1 MEPIRQSVLSYLEE
15 QDWDFDERET
25 FIGLQIAGSTGE
37 WTMLFFMPP
46 ESEVLIV
53 YSVLPVEVSPEWAR
67 NVASYLTA
75 ANFGLSIGNFE
86 VDLVAG
92 PRYGEVRYRTSVEL
106 RDVPP
111 STAIVRNLVDA
122 NVATVD
128 TYLAGLLEAA
138 QGRPFESCI
147 ADAEGAA

>member
-1 MEPIRQSVLSYLEE
+1 MDPVRQAVLDYLDG
-15 QDWDFDERET
+15 QSWDYDEHDT
-25 FIGLQIAGSTGE
+25 FIGLNLAGQTGE
-37 WTMLFFMPP
+37 WPVVFFMPP
-46 ESEVLIV
+46 DTEVLIV
-53 YSVLPVEVSPEWAR
+53 YSILPVEVSPEWAR
-67 NVASYLTA
+67 NVSSYLTA
-75 ANFGLSIGNFE
+75 ANFGLSIGSFE
-86 VDLVAG
+86 VDLAAG

-128 TYLAGLLEAA
+128 AYLSGLLEAA

-147 ADAEGAA
+147 ADAEGAD

>member
-111 STAIVRNLVDA
+111 GPAIVRNLVDA

>member
-1 MEPIRQSVLSYLEE
+1 MDPIRESVLRYLDD
-15 QDWDFDERET
+15 QSWDYDEHDT
-25 FIGLQIAGSTGE
+25 FIGLNLAGQTGE
-37 WTMLFFMPP
+37 WPVIFFLPP
-46 ESEVLIV
+46 DSEMLIV
-53 YSVLPVEVSPEWAR
+53 YSIMPVEVSPEWAR

-86 VDLVAG
+86 VDLETG

-111 STAIVRNLVDA
+111 SAAIVRNLLDA

-128 TYLAGLLEAA
+128 TYLAGLVEAA

-147 ADAEGAA
+147 ADAEGAD